1 MNKPVS
7 TLHKFQTL
15 AILLLIFADGC
26 DVGQFSLSSFDVWS
40 VGGIINVLLHALPGF
55 LFIGFGITFFY
66 SPQRLAPRIW
76 ISVLSAIAVVG
87 NIVLIIMGVTNS
99 DPNSVGVHSPVSA
112 SSLCHRSMYGVLEAS
127 SMSCFMPGRLSL
139 HRLWHY
145 VLLFAAASSPTN
157 LDQCPLRDCGCRKH
171 CDDYYGRDKS

>member
-1 MNKPVS
+1 MNTSPS

-40 VGGIINVLLHALPGF
+40 IGGLVNVLLHALPGF
-55 LFIGFGITFFY
+55 IFMGFGIQFFY

-87 NIVLIIMGVTNS
+87 NIVMIIMGATNP
-99 DPNSVGVHSPVSA
+99 DPNSVGVHSPGDWMVVIA
-112 SSLCHRSMYGVLEAS
+112 IWAGVVLWFATLLVERAQSVRVRREAI
-127 SMSCFMPGRLSL
+127 
-139 HRLWHY
+139 
-145 VLLFAAASSPTN
+145 A
-157 LDQCPLRDCGCRKH
+157 
-171 CDDYYGRDKS
+171 

>member
-1 MNKPVS
+1 MNTSPS

-40 VGGIINVLLHALPGF
+40 IGGLVNVLLHALPGF
-55 LFIGFGITFFY
+55 IFMGFGIQFFY

-87 NIVLIIMGVTNS
+87 NIVMIIMGATNP
-99 DPNSVGVHSPVSA
+99 DPNSVGVHSPGDWMVVIA
-112 SSLCHRSMYGVLEAS
+112 ILAGIVLWFATLLVERAQSVRVRREAI
-127 SMSCFMPGRLSL
+127 
-139 HRLWHY
+139 
-145 VLLFAAASSPTN
+145 A
-157 LDQCPLRDCGCRKH
+157 
-171 CDDYYGRDKS
+171 

>member
-1 MNKPVS
+1 MNTSPS

-40 VGGIINVLLHALPGF
+40 IGGIINVLLHALAGF
-55 LFIGFGITFFY
+55 LFMGFGITFFY

-87 NIVLIIMGVTNS
+87 NIVMIIMGATNP
-99 DPNSVGVHSPVSA
+99 DPNSVGVHSPGDWMVVIA
-112 SSLCHRSMYGVLEAS
+112 IMAGVV
-127 SMSCFMPGRLSL
+127 
-139 HRLWHY
+139 LWFGT
-145 VLLFAAASSPTN
+145 LLVERTQSVRVQRQAIA
-157 LDQCPLRDCGCRKH
+157 
-171 CDDYYGRDKS
+171 